1 MIDVKDMIFAL
12 SGNEKAMED
21 GIDLLEEGIIDS
33 YLVIQMIYELEEK
46 GLVLSLNDF
55 SKDDL
60 RTAKSIERFIEK
72 QAGH

>member
-1 MIDVKDMIFAL
+1 MIDVKKMIFAL
-12 SGNEKAMED
+12 SGNEKALED

-46 GLVLSLNDF
+46 GLVLSLDDF

>member
-1 MIDVKDMIFAL
+1 MIDVKEMIFAL
-12 SGNEKAMED
+12 SGNEKALED

-46 GLVLSLNDF
+46 GLVLSLDDF

>member
-1 MIDVKDMIFAL
+1 MIDVKEMIFAL
-12 SGNEKAMED
+12 SGNEKALED

-55 SKDDL
+55 TKDDL

>member
-1 MIDVKDMIFAL
+1 MIDVKEMIFAL
-12 SGNEKAMED
+12 SGNEKALED

-46 GLVLSLNDF
+46 GLVLSLGDF

>member
-1 MIDVKDMIFAL
+1 MIDVKEMIFAL
-12 SGNEKAMED
+12 SGNEKALED

-33 YLVIQMIYELEEK
+33 YLVIQIIYELEEK

>member
-1 MIDVKDMIFAL
+1 MIDVKEMIFAL
-12 SGNEKAMED
+12 SGNEKALED